1 MLAKLKPMAEILRDP
16 FIVQVPRN
24 NHYWKFYYSD
34 KPALGFRDFYL
45 KYWRGDRLV
54 TVKPKKD
61 RKKNFIQNKLE
72 VYGKRG
78 NYVFTAYTSWFDWI
92 GPKSEYLRDVE
103 NSKYELRLGWVP
115 KPKAKPKAR
124 DIARKRALTNLS
136 WNELF
141 DI

>member
-24 NHYWKFYYSD
+24 NHYWKFYYSN
-34 KPALGFRDFYL
+34 KPSLGFRDFYL

-54 TVKPKKD
+54 TIKPKKD
-61 RKKNFIQNKLE
+61 RKKNIIPNKVE

-78 NYVFTAYTSWFDWI
+78 NYVFTAYSSWFDWI
-92 GPKSEYLRDVE
+92 GTKSEYLRSVE
-103 NSKYELRLGWVP
+103 NESGVAKTEA
-115 KPKAKPKAR
+115 KPKPKAR

>member
-24 NHYWKFYYSD
+24 NHYWKFYYSN
-34 KPALGFRDFYL
+34 KPSLGFRDFYL

-92 GPKSEYLRDVE
+92 GPKSEYLRSVE
-103 NSKYELRLGWVP
+103 NESGVAKAEA
-115 KPKAKPKAR
+115 KPKPKAR